1 MLALSTDSVVLIV
14 AAGFARVAES
24 RKEVRVDTLVA
35 LGILFLGMA
44 IVPVTVMKFRRNFRP
59 LLQACTSVCVGPLV
73 LTLSLVRLSFS
84 SLFLLARGPMHAS
97 LRSSTTDRLSSVVKT
112 RNEDTEFIE
121 EGSAL

>member
-59 LLQACTSVCVGPLV
+59 LLQACTSVCVGPSRADS
-73 LTLSLVRLSFS
+73 LTRSSLLLSFS
-84 SLFLLARGPMHAS
+84 LLVVLCTLRFARQPQTVSAP
-97 LRSSTTDRLSSVVKT
+97 SSNQER
-112 RNEDTEFIE
+112 RH
-121 EGSAL
+121 

>member
-1 MLALSTDSVVLIV
+1 MLALSSDSVILIV

-59 LLQACTSVCVGPLV
+59 LLQAAVLQACTSVCVESGSDC
-73 LTLSLVRLSFS
+73 TSRADSFVS
-84 SLFLLARGPMHAS
+84 PSLFLLARYPMHAS
-97 LRSSTTDRLSSVVKT
+97 LRSATTDRLSSSSK
-112 RNEDTEFIE
+112 RQNQERRH
-121 EGSAL
+121 